1 MPTRKYVSTVRS
13 AAAEEKR
20 ERVLSAASRL
30 LREGR
35 SISGVSVEAVAK
47 SAGVT
52 RLTVYNQFH
61 SRRGLLEEVFDRI
74 AGTGGLGRIAEA
86 MSMTDPASAIE
97 RIVQIFCEFWDH
109 DPAIGRLSEASGSDP
124 EFAQAIDERNERRR
138 KVLTVLV
145 GRLVERQKVQK
156 VRARE
161 VVDLIFALTSYP
173 MFALLRKPG
182 RPASKVC
189 AMIQQT
195 CRLVLVENGGGSPD

>member
-86 MSMTDPASAIE
+86 MSMADPAAAIE

-124 EFAQAIDERNERRR
+124 EFAEAIDERNERRR
-138 KVLTVLV
+138 KLLTVLV
-145 GRLVERQKVQK
+145 GRLVERRKLEK
-156 VRARE
+156 ARARD

-173 MFALLRKPG
+173 MFALLRKTG

-195 CRLVLVENGGGSPD
+195 CRAVLLENAGPG